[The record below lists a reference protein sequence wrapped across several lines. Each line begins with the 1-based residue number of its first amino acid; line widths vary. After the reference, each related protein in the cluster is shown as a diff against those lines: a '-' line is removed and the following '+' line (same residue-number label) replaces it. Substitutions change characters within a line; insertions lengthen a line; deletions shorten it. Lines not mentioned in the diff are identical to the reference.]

1 MNMSLPEKEMLLSML
16 TEVYDQLEELEQVLE
31 ASFSDLRHNLNNEEL
46 DKISTTEIRIS
57 KLEKEIDNNSLSFD
71 ENGNEMNRSSVTR
84 ALKLEMG
91 F

>member
-31 ASFSDLRHNLNNEEL
+31 ASFSDLRHNLNNQEL
-46 DKISTTEIRIS
+46 NKISSTEIRLS
-57 KLEKEIDNNSLSFD
+57 KLEKEIEKINPDPKETETD
-71 ENGNEMNRSSVTR
+71 MNRNPVTR

>member
-31 ASFSDLRHNLNNEEL
+31 ASFSDLRNNLNNQEL
-46 DKISTTEIRIS
+46 DKISSTEIRIS
-57 KLEKEIDNNSLSFD
+57 RLEKEIESIGPSSDD
-71 ENGNEMNRSSVTR
+71 AEKEMNRSSVTR

>member
-31 ASFSDLRHNLNNEEL
+31 ASFSDLRHNLNNQEL
-46 DKISTTEIRIS
+46 NKISSTEIRLS
-57 KLEKEIDNNSLSFD
+57 NLEKEMEKMNPIPD
-71 ENGNEMNRSSVTR
+71 ETEKEMNRSSVKR

>member
-1 MNMSLPEKEMLLSML
+1 MSLPEKEMLLSML

-57 KLEKEIDNNSLSFD
+57 KLEKEIDNISPSFD
-71 ENGNEMNRSSVTR
+71 ETGKETKRSSVSS

>member
-31 ASFSDLRHNLNNEEL
+31 ASFSDLRHNLNNQEL
-46 DKISTTEIRIS
+46 NKISSTEIRLS
-57 KLEKEIDNNSLSFD
+57 KLEKEIEKINPDSK
-71 ENGNEMNRSSVTR
+71 ETETEMNLNPVTR